1 MPSTRMVPRA
11 VFELVTVAV
20 SGGKVPSVGPVAA
33 TVVLVDPTAPE
44 PVEGVAVAG
53 VEPEPELEPQPAKVT
68 SANAAATVSVQQ
80 RGRGRR
86 DMAPNLEGRSTD
98 EASGGTVVPTN
109 VAVMGAPSG
118 SDRLALVAPTA
129 GAPPARRDV
138 DLDEDPDL
146 LRAADGR
153 VPGRRGRA
161 TRRRL
166 LDQTAE
172 MLRASNYRD
181 LKVVDIA
188 RGAGT
193 SPATFYQYFPE
204 VESAILVL
212 AEEMAH
218 EGAVLTA
225 IVRDGQWRGR
235 AAYPTAE
242 SLVDGF
248 FDFWESHRSVMR
260 VVDLATEEGDQ
271 RFRNLRTRL
280 LNEVVVALA
289 EVIGRNRGR
298 GHPVDLDPMA
308 SAGVLVAMLAT
319 VAGHRYGFEFWGIR
333 TGDTRRSMARIV
345 HTTVTGQK
353 PPTTA

>member
-1 MPSTRMVPRA
+1 
-11 VFELVTVAV
+11 
-20 SGGKVPSVGPVAA
+20 
-33 TVVLVDPTAPE
+33 
-44 PVEGVAVAG
+44 
-53 VEPEPELEPQPAKVT
+53 
-68 SANAAATVSVQQ
+68 
-80 RGRGRR
+80 
-86 DMAPNLEGRSTD
+86 
-98 EASGGTVVPTN
+98 
-109 VAVMGAPSG
+109 MGAPSG

-129 GAPPARRDV
+129 GAAGAAERDV
-138 DLDEDPDL
+138 DLDQDPDL

-289 EVIGRNRGR
+289 EVIGRNRGK

-345 HTTVTGQK
+345 YTTVTGQK

>member
-1 MPSTRMVPRA
+1 
-11 VFELVTVAV
+11 
-20 SGGKVPSVGPVAA
+20 
-33 TVVLVDPTAPE
+33 
-44 PVEGVAVAG
+44 
-53 VEPEPELEPQPAKVT
+53 
-68 SANAAATVSVQQ
+68 
-80 RGRGRR
+80 
-86 DMAPNLEGRSTD
+86 
-98 EASGGTVVPTN
+98 
-109 VAVMGAPSG
+109 
-118 SDRLALVAPTA
+118 
-129 GAPPARRDV
+129 
-138 DLDEDPDL
+138 
-146 LRAADGR
+146 
-153 VPGRRGRA
+153 
-161 TRRRL
+161 
-166 LDQTAE
+166 

-242 SLVDGF
+242 ALVDGF

-271 RFRNLRTRL
+271 RFRNIRTRL

-289 EVIGRNRGR
+289 EVIGRNRGK

-353 PPTTA
+353 PPAGA